1 MYTSEQLFRAA
12 ILEKTSQPLV
22 VRRLHI
28 PNLNFGQ
35 VLVKLSYSGI
45 CRSQIME
52 IKGLRGKDNFL
63 PHLLG
68 HEGVGSVV
76 AVGPGV
82 TKVNVGDKIVISWI
96 KSDGI
101 SSENPTYFDENG
113 LKVNAGAATT
123 FNELAVVSE
132 NRISLKPDSLRDEL
146 APLFGCAFL
155 TGMGMAL
162 KEAEI
167 DSHRTVMIYGLGG
180 IGLGALI
187 GARSKNPR
195 KLIVVDAS
203 HQKRCAAL
211 KLGVDYVLDNN
222 SLSFQRQ
229 LDLITENR
237 GVDICLEA
245 AGSVNSIESAFKFVA
260 KDGLLIFASH
270 PNASDRITLNPIDL
284 ISGKRIKGTW
294 GGATNPDTDMETFA
308 QVLVKSNIN
317 LDILNFK
324 IYTLDDINDA
334 IADLEDGNVMRP
346 IINLN

>member
-1 MYTSEQLFRAA
+1 MYTSKKLFRAA
-12 ILEKTSQPLV
+12 ILENTNQPLV

-28 PNLNFGQ
+28 PNVNFGQ

-52 IKGLRGKDNFL
+52 MKGLRGKDNFL

-68 HEGVGSVV
+68 HEGVGIVI
-76 AVGPGV
+76 AVGSGV
-82 TKVNVGDKIVISWI
+82 TKVNVGDKVVISWI

-101 SSENPTYFDENG
+101 SSENPIYFDENG
-113 LKVNAGAATT
+113 HKVNAGAATT
-123 FNELAVVSE
+123 FNELAVLSE
-132 NRISLKPDSLRDEL
+132 NRISLKPDFLRDEL

-162 KEAEI
+162 NEAEI
-167 DSHRTVMIYGLGG
+167 DWRRTVMIYGLGG

-187 GARSKNPR
+187 AARSKNPR

-211 KLGVDYVLDNN
+211 KLGVDYALDPN
-222 SLSFQRQ
+222 SLSFQGQ

-245 AGSVNSIESAFKFVA
+245 AGTTESIESAFGCLNKNGKLF
-260 KDGLLIFASH
+260 FASH
-270 PNASDRITLNPIDL
+270 PDSSHTISIFPHEL
-284 ISGKRIKGTW
+284 ISGKTIQGTW
-294 GGATNPDTDMETFA
+294 GGSAEPDKDIERFSKILLN
-308 QVLVKSNIN
+308 QNLPLDELGIKEYRLEDIN
-317 LDILNFK
+317 L
-324 IYTLDDINDA
+324 A
-334 IADLEDGNVMRP
+334 IFDLEQGKVLRP
-346 IINLN
+346 LIKFI